1 MLFLCGTQQMAAD
14 RQPLEREGH
23 KVKEALFYETLEQ
36 KSVRCHLCP
45 HRCRIRPGRRGA
57 CGVRVNRD
65 GRLFTLVYGKAVAAN
80 VDPIE
85 KKPLFHFYPGSL
97 SFSIAT
103 VGCNFK
109 CLHCQNAEISQM
121 PVDRER
127 IDGADLPPEKIVR
140 LAVERNCR
148 TISYTYT
155 EPTIYFEYAYDT
167 AKLAD
172 ARGLKN
178 VFVTNGYM
186 TLEALEKIQPHLHA
200 ANVDLKS
207 FRETFYRRVCR
218 ARLGPVLETIRE
230 MTKRGIWV
238 EVTTL
243 VIPGWN
249 DSDEELRDI
258 AGFLSGLKQDLPWH
272 VSAFHPTY
280 RMTDRPR
287 TPEKTLRR
295 AREIGKEEGLL
306 YVYTGNIPGD
316 DGENTYCP
324 GCGKR
329 VIRRHG
335 FRVLS
340 VELDQGRC
348 RGCRREIPIR
358 MDSCDDSEVP
368 L

>member
-1 MLFLCGTQQMAAD
+1 MQK
-14 RQPLEREGH
+14 REH
-23 KVKEALFYETLEQ
+23 RVKEALFCETLEA

-45 HRCRIRPGRRGA
+45 HRCRIRLGKRGA
-57 CGVRVNRD
+57 CGVRVNQN

-103 VGCNFK
+103 VGCNFR

-121 PVDRER
+121 PVDRNR
-127 IDGADLPPEKIVR
+127 IDGADLQPEKIVH
-140 LAVERNCR
+140 LAAERDCR

-155 EPTIYFEYAYDT
+155 EPTIYFEYAHDT
-167 AKLAD
+167 ARLAD
-172 ARGLKN
+172 IQGLKN

-186 TLEALEKIQPHLHA
+186 TPEALQKIQPYLHA

-207 FRETFYRRVCR
+207 FRESFYRRVCR

-230 MTKRGIWV
+230 MTNRGIWV

-243 VIPGWN
+243 VIPGLN
-249 DSDEELRDI
+249 DSEEELREI
-258 AGFLSGLKQDLPWH
+258 AKFLAGLKRDLPWH
-272 VSAFHPTY
+272 VSAFHPTH
-280 RMTDRPR
+280 RMKDRPR
-287 TPEKTLRR
+287 TPERTLRR

-306 YVYTGNIPGD
+306 FVYTGNIPGD

-324 GCGKR
+324 GCGKI

-340 VELDQGRC
+340 VELDHGRC
-348 RGCRREIPIR
+348 RACRTEIP
-358 MDSCDDSEVP
+358 VWTG
-368 L
+368 